1 MKNYFSLFLKG
12 TAFALV
18 IALLPGCAVMDF
30 FKKKEEKSEGEKSA
44 GVEVTLCKINDKV
57 VITKDDFDKRIN
69 QILQANPYFRGA
81 GADMLP
87 PQVKQNV
94 FKRLVEEELLIHDS
108 DVNKIESDAEFKKI
122 YAEMKNLLK
131 RSVKIQL
138 TEKKIFDKI
147 QIAEEE
153 LKAHFDQNKDRYVKV
168 AGGVLVTGIKFD
180 TDASA
185 SVFLATAKA
194 KIANFEELAK
204 KNKSGKFREF
214 GRVAKEASGAAMG
227 MEATPAPIKEAALS
241 SQSLPFVQKVKVGK
255 DVWIIKASD
264 RKEPVYFELSEI
276 AEQLSGMLKNNK
288 FKDEYAKV
296 VKELEGKYKISTNDE
311 FFKTPAKPEGQVEG
325 QVEPKEGD
333 APVESTTSADG
344 ADKEDE
350 VPATPA

>member
-12 TAFALV
+12 TAFALM

-30 FKKKEEKSEGEKSA
+30 FKKKEEKTEDAQAA
-44 GVEVTLCKINDKV
+44 GADVTLCKINDKA
-57 VITKDDFDKRIN
+57 VITKGDFDKRIN

-94 FKRLVEEELLIHDS
+94 FKRLVEEELLIHDA
-108 DVNKIESDAEFKKI
+108 DANKIESDAEFKKI

-147 QIAEEE
+147 QIAEDD
-153 LKAHFDQNKDRYVKV
+153 LKAHFEQNKDRYVKV

-180 TDASA
+180 TDAAANSFLVSA
-185 SVFLATAKA
+185 KS
-194 KIANFEELAK
+194 KIANFDELAK
-204 KNKSGKFREF
+204 QNKAGKFREF
-214 GRVAKEASGAAMG
+214 GRVGKEAPAMG
-227 MEATPAPIKEAALS
+227 METTPAPIKEAALS
-241 SQSLPFVQKVKVGK
+241 AQTLPSVQKVKVGK
-255 DVWIIKASD
+255 DVWVIKASD
-264 RKEPVYFELSEI
+264 KKEPVYFELSEI
-276 AEQLSGMLKNNK
+276 SEQLSGMLKNNK

-311 FFKTPAKPEGQVEG
+311 FFKTPAKPEEAVEG
-325 QVEPKEGD
+325 QAETKEEA
-333 APVESTTSADG
+333 APVEN
-344 ADKEDE
+344 ADKEDA
-350 VPATPA
+350 PATAA

>member
-12 TAFALV
+12 TALALTV
-18 IALLPGCAVMDF
+18 ALLPGCAVMDF
-30 FKKKEEKSEGEKSA
+30 FKKKEEKSEEAKAA
-44 GVEVTLCKINDKV
+44 GAEVTLCKINDKV

-94 FKRLVEEELLIHDS
+94 FKRLVEEELLIHDA
-108 DVNKIESDAEFKKI
+108 DANKIESDAEFKKI

-168 AGGVLVTGIKFD
+168 AGGVLVSGVKFD
-180 TDASA
+180 SDSAASA
-185 SVFLATAKA
+185 FLATAKA
-194 KIANFEELAK
+194 NVANFEELAK
-204 KNKSGKFREF
+204 QSKSGKFREF
-214 GRVAKEASGAAMG
+214 GRVAKEAAGAPMG

-241 SQSLPFVQKVKVGK
+241 SQSLPSVQKVKVGK
-255 DVWIIKASD
+255 EIWVIKASD

-311 FFKTPAKPEGQVEG
+311 FFKAPAKSEEQAEG
-325 QVEPKEGD
+325 QVEPKEGE
-333 APVESTTSADG
+333 APALSATPAEG
-344 ADKEDE
+344 ADKEE
-350 VPATPA
+350 EAPATAA